1 MKAAFDL
8 PTSVPM
14 PRGGARYVAAAA
26 AFALAF
32 MAIGAASVQLALSGE
47 DAPREAQLAADAGAP
62 PSPRA
67 DIVDRNGELLASTLT
82 THSLYADPSRVWDVE
97 ATAAAI
103 AGALPELD
111 AAEIADSLAQ
121 GAARERRFVWIKR
134 GLSPR
139 QRQAVFALGLGGLG
153 FVEEPRRIYPRGRL
167 AAHALGW
174 TTIDGVGAA
183 GAERAFDAELSAGDG
198 RPLALSIDL
207 RVQFALD
214 DELRAAVAEFD
225 AQAGVG
231 LVTDVRT
238 GEILALASLPDFDPN
253 HAGEAEADARL
264 NRAMASVYELGSI
277 FKTFTVSAA
286 LESGA
291 AEVGTLLPT
300 DGPLEIGGAVVTDAA
315 PAGRKLSVA
324 DAFIRSSNVGVGA
337 LGLSL
342 GAETQQDFLARFG
355 LLERAPVALAESAQ
369 PLLPARW
376 NEAARATVS
385 YGHGIAVSPA
395 AFMAGFG
402 AAVNGGNYVRPT
414 LRPVGPRG
422 AVEERV
428 LSEETSREVAQLLRA
443 AVLFGTGRRADA
455 PGLGVGG
462 KTGTAEKPAAG
473 GYDPDR
479 VIASF
484 AAVFPYDSPRYAVLI
499 LLDEPHGT
507 EETHGRA
514 GAGYTAAPTAGAV
527 IARIAPILGVPRADP
542 EDALPARYE
551 AWNGYG
557 GSLEDGAQ

>member
-1 MKAAFDL
+1 MKSAFDL
-8 PTSVPM
+8 PSALPT

-32 MAIGAASVQLALSGE
+32 MAIGGASVQLALSGE
-47 DAPREAQLAADAGAP
+47 AESVVASLASDAGATRA
-62 PSPRA
+62 PRS

-82 THSLYADPSRVWDVE
+82 THSLYADPERIWDAE
-97 ATAAAI
+97 ATAAAL
-103 AGALPELD
+103 AAALPGLD
-111 AAEIADSLAQ
+111 AAETLESLVD
-121 GAARERRFVWIKR
+121 GAARGRRFVWIER

-139 QRQAVFALGLGGLG
+139 QRQAVFDLGLAGLG
-153 FVEEPRRIYPRGRL
+153 FVEEPRRVYPRGRL

-174 TTIDGVGAA
+174 TTIDGEGAA
-183 GAERAFDAELSAGDG
+183 GAERAFDAELAAGDG
-198 RPLALSIDL
+198 RPLALSVDL

-214 DELRAAVAEFD
+214 DELRAAVANH
-225 AQAGVG
+225 AAKAGVG

-238 GEILALASLPDFDPN
+238 GEVLALVSLPDFDPN
-253 HAGEAEADARL
+253 HPGEADAEARL

-286 LESGA
+286 LDSGA
-291 AEVGTLLPT
+291 ADISTLLPT
-300 DGPLEIGGAVVTDAA
+300 DHPLEVAGRLITDAA
-315 PAGRKLSVA
+315 PAGRELSLA

-342 GAETQQDFLARFG
+342 GEARQRDYLARFG
-355 LLERAPVALAESAQ
+355 LLERAPVGYPESAQ
-369 PLLPARW
+369 PLLPSRW
-376 NEAARATVS
+376 NEAERATVS

-402 AAVNGGNYVRPT
+402 AAVNGGLYVRPT

-422 AVEERV
+422 AVEEPV
-428 LSEETSREVAQLLRA
+428 VTPETSRAVAQLLRA
-443 AVLFGTGRRADA
+443 VVLFGTGRRADA

-462 KTGTAEKPAAG
+462 KTGTAEKPSAG

-484 AAVFPYDSPRYAVLI
+484 AAIFPSDSPRYAVLI
-499 LLDEPHGT
+499 LLDEPQGNA
-507 EETHGRA
+507 ETRGRA

-542 EDALPARYE
+542 GETLPARYE
-551 AWNGYG
+551 ALNGFEV
-557 GSLEDGAQ
+557 SLEDGAQ